1 MIPSYFYFIYIFF
14 PFISKVM
21 IDIEKIIKTI
31 YDKTKHIKSG
41 KVASYIPQLAKV
53 DPSIFAISMMDCD
66 GNMYS
71 VGDDKKEVAIE
82 SISKLFTFSKAVHTF
97 GEKEVIKKI
106 GAHGSSLPFN
116 SVIAEELSPTHTI
129 NPFVNQGA
137 MATTSLFYKKNK
149 EDFKEKILHNLREY
163 AGRKLRL
170 GRSVYHSEGATNSTN
185 MGLAYLLK
193 SHDRFY
199 GNVKDSVDVYTAQCS
214 MMVTSRDLAT
224 MAAVYAKGGV
234 HPKTG
239 KKLLE
244 KEEVT
249 YILRTLRPEGL
260 YEYSDIWATKN
271 GCVAAKSGVGGG
283 ILIAI
288 PGIGGI
294 GIVSPPLD
302 KHGNSVRGIKAGTS
316 LSKKLVHHYNPPKD
330 EYVCKIT
337 HEKKEKE
344 KEKPR
349 GKKKQQKKKKK
360 HTKKKDQ
367 SKINK
372 KTHKKKKEKHTKK
385 KEKTN

>member
-1 MIPSYFYFIYIFF
+1 
-14 PFISKVM
+14 M

-97 GEKEVIKKI
+97 GEKEVMKKI

-149 EDFKEKILHNLREY
+149 EDFKKKIINNLRKY

-170 GRSVYHSEGATNSTN
+170 GKSVYHSEGATNSTN

-224 MAAVYAKGGV
+224 MAAVYAKGGI

-316 LSKKLVHHYNPPKD
+316 LSKKLVHYYNPPKD
-330 EYVCKIT
+330 EYACKIT

-344 KEKPR
+344 KGN
-349 GKKKQQKKKKK
+349 GKKKR
-360 HTKKKDQ
+360 TKKQTKKEQ
-367 SKINK
+367 PKINK
-372 KTHKKKKEKHTKK
+372 KTHKKKKQTKK
-385 KEKTN
+385 KTENNRTIIL

>member
-1 MIPSYFYFIYIFF
+1 
-14 PFISKVM
+14 M

-193 SHDRFY
+193 SHGRFY

>member
-1 MIPSYFYFIYIFF
+1 
-14 PFISKVM
+14 M

-31 YDKTKHIKSG
+31 YDKTKHIKGG

-82 SISKLFTFSKAVHTF
+82 SISKLFTFSKAVHHF
-97 GEKEVIKKI
+97 GEKEVMKKI

-149 EDFKEKILHNLREY
+149 EDFKEKILNNLREY

-170 GRSVYHSEGATNSTN
+170 GKSVYHSEGATNSTN

-244 KEEVT
+244 KDEVT

-283 ILIAI
+283 ILIAL

-316 LSKKLVHHYNPPKD
+316 LSKKLVHHYSPPKD
-330 EYVCKIT
+330 EYVCKIK
-337 HEKKEKE
+337 HEKKKD
-344 KEKPR
+344 
-349 GKKKQQKKKKK
+349 
-360 HTKKKDQ
+360 TKKKDTKKKDTKKKEK
-367 SKINK
+367 SKK
-372 KTHKKKKEKHTKK
+372 KTHKKKTQSKPKK
-385 KEKTN
+385 KTHKKKTM